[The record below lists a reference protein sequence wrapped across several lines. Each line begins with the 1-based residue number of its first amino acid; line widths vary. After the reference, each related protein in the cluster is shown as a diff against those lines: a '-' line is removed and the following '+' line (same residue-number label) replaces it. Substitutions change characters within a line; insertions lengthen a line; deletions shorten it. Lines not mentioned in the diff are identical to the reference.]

1 MPLIEVRDMT
11 PGDEAYVG
19 SSSREAESSVLDAAG
34 QRRMRW
40 LHAMESKGLKIK
52 VALLA
57 GEHAGVAYVL
67 PIEICPWCATGRD
80 LMALPCLYVH
90 HQPESHG
97 VGTALIRAAEEEA
110 RNQGRKGLVIVAYR
124 EDFWAVSPA
133 FFEEQG
139 YRSVAHHGKQVVM
152 WRNFADDAVA
162 PVSVKRRFKFEKV
175 KGKVV
180 IDLFHNTLCRPSVV
194 EAMRVRE
201 LAARYGTK
209 VVLREHCADNRKELE
224 EHGIPRAIFI
234 NGREVSWGHAAP
246 DDALAQEISR
256 EIVKVSL
263 R

>member
-1 MPLIEVRDMT
+1 MPVIEVRDMT
-11 PGDEAYVG
+11 PDDEAYVG
-19 SSSREAESSVLDAAG
+19 SSSRETESSVLDAAG
-34 QRRMRW
+34 QRRVRW

-52 VALLA
+52 VALLD

-67 PIEICPWCATGRD
+67 PIEICPWCATGKD

-97 VGTALIRAAEEEA
+97 VGTVLIRAAEEEA
-110 RNQGRKGLVIVAYR
+110 RNQGRKGMVIVAYR

-133 FFEEQG
+133 FFQEQG
-139 YRSVAHHGKQVVM
+139 YRGVAHHGRQVVM
-152 WRNFADDAVA
+152 WKRFADDAVA
-162 PVSVKRRFKFEKV
+162 PKAIKRRFKFEPV

-194 EAMRVRE
+194 EAIRVRD
-201 LAARYGTK
+201 LAERFGTK
-209 VVLREHCADNRKELE
+209 VLLREHSADERKALVQ
-224 EHGIPRAIFI
+224 HGIPRAIFI

-256 EIVKVSL
+256 EILRVSL